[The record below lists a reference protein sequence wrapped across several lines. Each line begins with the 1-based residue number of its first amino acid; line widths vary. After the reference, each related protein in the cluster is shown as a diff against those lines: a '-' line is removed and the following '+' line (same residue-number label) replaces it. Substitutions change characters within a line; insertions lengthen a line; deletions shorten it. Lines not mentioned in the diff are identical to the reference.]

1 MNKHSQVATGLWTIR
16 LSEAYWFAGKLA
28 YALTYEPVSMVY
40 FTYIVLSWLG
50 HDWRFGVCNNE
61 KVTWLWP
68 MSMTAPRFID
78 HVASQFIFSVRH
90 EGVAHSCCEEIFRI
104 SCRPRSA
111 FRDSGWPRAREISL
125 KLSVPKY
132 WKSTFTVIILKMLN
146 YWIWIVVRIL
156 WKFNKNLQKAC
167 LEPN

>member
-1 MNKHSQVATGLWTIR
+1 MNKHSQVATCLWTIR
-16 LSEAYWFAGKLA
+16 LSEAYWFATKHA

-90 EGVAHSCCEEIFRI
+90 EGVAHSCCEEIIRI

-111 FRDSGWPRAREISL
+111 FRDSGWPRAREIPVREIPGAAATRVQDSVDSEL
-125 KLSVPKY
+125 RIHHCTGHLIALLGGTRHVLSG
-132 WKSTFTVIILKMLN
+132 
-146 YWIWIVVRIL
+146 VV
-156 WKFNKNLQKAC
+156 KT
-167 LEPN
+167 